1 LSGWRITPQSSQ
13 VSWRRPAWPFYWAFS
28 SSGGGALRVS
38 LVSNDQSAT
47 NTTAWEQSG
56 SGKAW
61 LRELPYGIVLVLT
74 LLGVAYTSFTRRPA
88 TGYWEFL
95 VPVTGLVCIWSGWRY
110 APDKSARFR
119 LIWTQ
124 AAHWLAF
131 FAAMNLLLL
140 RDVQNMLNADA
151 TGLAI
156 LLLLALGTFVA
167 GIHIPAW
174 EVCVLGLVMA
184 LFVPAIAWI
193 EEAALIVL
201 LVVIVLIVVGA
212 AFWWIGSKRE
222 TTRAES
228 FGG

>member
-1 LSGWRITPQSSQ
+1 MSDVMPNDEPAVPPAPQLPTSRI
-13 VSWRRPAWPFYWAFS
+13 
-28 SSGGGALRVS
+28 
-38 LVSNDQSAT
+38 
-47 NTTAWEQSG
+47 
-56 SGKAW
+56 W
-61 LRELPYGIVLVLT
+61 LKELPYVGVLILT
-74 LLGVAYTSFTRRPA
+74 LLGVAYTSFTKQPT

-95 VPVTGLVCIWSGWRY
+95 VPVTGVVCIWSGWRY
-110 APDKSARFR
+110 TDDKKAQLR

-140 RDVQNMLNADA
+140 PNVQKMLNADA

-167 GIHIPAW
+167 GIHIPAV
-174 EVCVLGLVMA
+174 EVCILGFVMA

-201 LVVIVLIVVGA
+201 LGVIILIGA
-212 AFWWIGSKRE
+212 GTMFWWIGTKRQIV
-222 TTRAES
+222 TYQATRNID
-228 FGG
+228 

>member
-1 LSGWRITPQSSQ
+1 MSDVMPNDEPAVPPAPQSPTS
-13 VSWRRPAWPFYWAFS
+13 RI
-28 SSGGGALRVS
+28 
-38 LVSNDQSAT
+38 
-47 NTTAWEQSG
+47 
-56 SGKAW
+56 W
-61 LRELPYGIVLVLT
+61 LKELPYVGVLILT
-74 LLGVAYTSFTRRPA
+74 LVGVAYTSFTKRPT

-95 VPVTGLVCIWSGWRY
+95 VPVTGVVCIWSGWRY
-110 APDKSARFR
+110 TDDKKAQLR

-140 RDVQNMLNADA
+140 PNVQKMLNADA

-167 GIHIPAW
+167 GIHIPAV
-174 EVCVLGLVMA
+174 EVCILGFVMA

-201 LVVIVLIVVGA
+201 LGVVVLLGA
-212 AFWWIGSKRE
+212 GTMFWWIGTKWQV
-222 TTRAES
+222 AAHQAPPDID
-228 FGG
+228 

>member
-1 LSGWRITPQSSQ
+1 MSDVMPNDEPAVPPAPQLPTSRI
-13 VSWRRPAWPFYWAFS
+13 
-28 SSGGGALRVS
+28 
-38 LVSNDQSAT
+38 
-47 NTTAWEQSG
+47 
-56 SGKAW
+56 W
-61 LRELPYGIVLVLT
+61 LKELPYAGVLILT
-74 LLGVAYTSFTRRPA
+74 LLGVAYTSFTKRPT

-95 VPVTGLVCIWSGWRY
+95 VPVTGVVCIWSGWRY
-110 APDKSARFR
+110 ADDKKAQLR

-140 RDVQNMLNADA
+140 PNVQKMLNADA

-167 GIHIPAW
+167 GIHIPAL
-174 EVCVLGLVMA
+174 EVCILGFVMA

-201 LVVIVLIVVGA
+201 LGVIILIGVGTM
-212 AFWWIGSKRE
+212 FWWIGTKRQIV
-222 TTRAES
+222 THQATRNID
-228 FGG
+228 

>member
-1 LSGWRITPQSSQ
+1 MSNFGPNDESVDPTTAAK
-13 VSWRRPAWPFYWAFS
+13 RRPPS
-28 SSGGGALRVS
+28 
-38 LVSNDQSAT
+38 T
-47 NTTAWEQSG
+47 NI
-56 SGKAW
+56 W
-61 LRELPYGIVLVLT
+61 LKELPYGVVLVLT
-74 LLGVAYTSFTRRPA
+74 LLGVAYTSFTKRPT

-95 VPVTGLVCIWSGWRY
+95 VPVIGAVCIWSGWRY
-110 APDKSARFR
+110 VHDKKAQVR

-140 RDVQNMLNADA
+140 PNVQNMLNADA

-167 GIHIPAW
+167 GVHIPAL
-174 EVCVLGLVMA
+174 EICILGFVMA

-201 LVVIVLIVVGA
+201 LGVVVLIGA
-212 AFWWIGSKRE
+212 GTIFWWIGSNRLV
-222 TTRAES
+222 TTH
-228 FGG
+228 

>member
-1 LSGWRITPQSSQ
+1 MNQLAP
-13 VSWRRPAWPFYWAFS
+13 
-28 SSGGGALRVS
+28 
-38 LVSNDQSAT
+38 
-47 NTTAWEQSG
+47 TTAPKQRLPSA
-56 SGKAW
+56 SIR
-61 LRELPYGIVLVLT
+61 LRELPYAAVLILT
-74 LLGVAYTSFTRRPA
+74 LLGVAYTSFTKRPT

-95 VPVTGLVCIWSGWRY
+95 VPVTGVVCIWSGWRY
-110 APDKSARFR
+110 AHDKKAQLR

-140 RDVQNMLNADA
+140 PSVQNMLNADA

-167 GIHIPAW
+167 GVHIPAL
-174 EVCVLGLVMA
+174 EVCILGFVMA

-201 LVVIVLIVVGA
+201 LSVLVLLGA
-212 AFWWIGSKRE
+212 GTMFWWIGNNRQSVTHSSAARHD
-222 TTRAES
+222 
-228 FGG
+228 

>member
-1 LSGWRITPQSSQ
+1 MSDVMPNDEPAVPPAPQSPTS
-13 VSWRRPAWPFYWAFS
+13 RI
-28 SSGGGALRVS
+28 
-38 LVSNDQSAT
+38 
-47 NTTAWEQSG
+47 
-56 SGKAW
+56 W
-61 LRELPYGIVLVLT
+61 LKELPYVGVLILT
-74 LLGVAYTSFTRRPA
+74 LFGVAYTSFTKRPT

-95 VPVTGLVCIWSGWRY
+95 VPVTGVVCIWSGWRY
-110 APDKSARFR
+110 TDDKKVQLR

-140 RDVQNMLNADA
+140 PNVQKMLNADA

-167 GIHIPAW
+167 GIHIPAV
-174 EVCVLGLVMA
+174 EVCILGFVMA

-201 LVVIVLIVVGA
+201 LGVIILIGA
-212 AFWWIGSKRE
+212 GTMFWWIGTKRHIV
-222 TTRAES
+222 THQATRNID
-228 FGG
+228 